1 MDSPSKKIKFLL
13 RVEET
18 TLEPLRAEAKRQEI
32 SLSQLLR
39 DILNDYVAD
48 LTNEYGERITPVK
61 KERASGGF
69 RRQQW

>member
-1 MDSPSKKIKFLL
+1 MMDSPSKKIKFLL

-61 KERASGGF
+61 KREG
-69 RRQQW
+69 QWWL